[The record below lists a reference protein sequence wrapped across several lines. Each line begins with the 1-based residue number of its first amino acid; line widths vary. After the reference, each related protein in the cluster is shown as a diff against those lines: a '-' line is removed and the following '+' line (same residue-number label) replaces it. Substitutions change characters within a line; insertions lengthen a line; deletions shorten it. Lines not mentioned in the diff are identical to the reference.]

1 MSTGSARSWLHE
13 ILAPKNVK
21 SVEPKSGLDIEAIIG
36 DGETFFIKVA
46 LRGTNEDD
54 DEAEKVEEI

>member
-21 SVEPKSGLDIEAIIG
+21 LVEPKSGLDMEAIG

-46 LRGTNEDD
+46 LGRTNEDD
-54 DEAEKVEEI
+54 YEAEKVEEI